1 MTPTSVN
8 GLPEPYRPL
17 PIRGFNAVG
26 RVIARTRKPPIALD
40 PDSLCRAAM
49 RATRLDDFGD
59 AGHSEGLER
68 LCTSLDEDAGLHLFG
83 RYFAKR
89 QVVELLEH
97 RLRLIDYRKRHP
109 EVNDQQIRR
118 PIFIT
123 GLPRTGTT
131 LLHGL
136 LSRDPAHRSPRSW
149 EVDAP
154 CPPARAETYET
165 DPRIERTEKR
175 FAQLQQLAPTFQAI
189 HPIGSTMP
197 QECIVLTAPEFLS
210 LRFEMCFD
218 VAGYQTWM
226 LEQSMRPAY
235 RFHRQFL
242 QHMQSQFSA
251 ERWVLKSPG
260 HLGPLDAL
268 FGEYPD
274 ACVIQ
279 THRDPVRVIPSVSSL
294 EYSMRGV
301 SSDELDPARQG
312 RQSLLVWPRLLE
324 EGMRFRRD
332 HPERAGQI
340 FDLHMKDLV
349 ADPVGSVRGIYERF
363 GLPLSHE
370 TESRMRDYVAA
381 HPKGEYGEHRYNLEA
396 FSLDEA
402 AIRDAVKGYSEH
414 FGVEPEPFGEN

>member
-1 MTPTSVN
+1 LSSN
-8 GLPEPYRPL
+8 LLPAPHRPL

-26 RVIARTRKPPIALD
+26 RAIARGGRRPIRLDADALC
-40 PDSLCRAAM
+40 SAAT
-49 RATRLDDFGD
+49 RATGLDDFGD
-59 AGHSEGLER
+59 AGHREGLER
-68 LCTSLDEDAGLHLFG
+68 LCESLESDAQLHLFG

-89 QVVELLEH
+89 QVVELLMH
-97 RLRLIDYRKRHP
+97 RLRLVDHRSRHK
-109 EVNDQQIRR
+109 EVAREQIQR

-136 LSRDPAHRSPRSW
+136 LSQDPANRSPLSW
-149 EVDAP
+149 EVDDP
-154 CPPARAETYET
+154 CPPARAETYAT
-165 DPRIERTEKR
+165 DPRIARTDKR
-175 FAQLQQLAPTFQAI
+175 FSQLRQLAPSFQAI
-189 HPIGSTMP
+189 HPIGSLMP

-218 VAGYQTWM
+218 VESYQTWM
-226 LEQSMRPAY
+226 LDQDMRPAY
-235 RFHRQFL
+235 RFHRHFL
-242 QHMQSQFSA
+242 QHMQSEFAA

-268 FGEYPD
+268 FAEYPD

-294 EYSMRGV
+294 EYSMRCV
-301 SSDELDPARQG
+301 STDALDPARQG
-312 RQSLLVWPRLLE
+312 RQSMRVWPRLLDD
-324 EGMRFRRD
+324 GLRFRRA

-340 FDLHMKDLV
+340 FDLHMKALV
-349 ADPVGSVRGIYERF
+349 ADPVGSVRQIYERF
-363 GLPLSHE
+363 DMPLSAE
-370 TESRMRDYVAA
+370 AEARMAHYVTA
-381 HPKGEYGEHRYNLEA
+381 HPKNEFGEHRYSLEA

-414 FGVEPEPFGEN
+414 FGVEPEPFGPE

>member
-1 MTPTSVN
+1 MEPPVLPLGARAMN
-8 GLPEPYRPL
+8 VVGRGARAIGLPL
-17 PIRGFNAVG
+17 G
-26 RVIARTRKPPIALD
+26 RLDVDRMLEGARRETG
-40 PDSLCRAAM
+40 
-49 RATRLDDFGD
+49 LDDFGD
-59 AGHSEGLER
+59 PGHGEGLER
-68 LCTSLDEDAGLHLFG
+68 LCTSLEEDARLNLFG

-89 QVVELLEH
+89 QLVELLCH
-97 RLRLIDYRKRHP
+97 RLRLVDHRKRHP
-109 EVNDQQIRR
+109 ETAEQRIRR

-136 LSRDPAHRSPRSW
+136 LSCDPANRSPLSW
-149 EVDAP
+149 EIDDP
-154 CPPARAETYET
+154 CPPARAETYES

-175 FAQLQQLAPTFQAI
+175 FTQLRQLAPSFQAI

-226 LEQSMRPAY
+226 LEQDMRPAY
-235 RFHRQFL
+235 RFHRHVL
-242 QHMQSQFSA
+242 QHMQSEFAA

-268 FGEYPD
+268 FAEYPD

-294 EYSMRGV
+294 EYSMRCV
-301 SSDELDPARQG
+301 STDDLDPARQG
-312 RQSLLVWPRLLE
+312 RQSMLVWPRLLE
-324 EGMRFRRD
+324 DGMRFRQA

-340 FDLHMKDLV
+340 FDLHMKALV
-349 ADPVGSVRGIYERF
+349 ADPVGSVRRIYERF
-363 GLPLSHE
+363 ELPLS
-370 TESRMRDYVAA
+370 TEAEARMEQYVVA
-381 HPKGEYGEHRYNLEA
+381 HPKNEFGEHRYSLEA

-414 FGVEPEPFGEN
+414 FGVEPEPFR